1 MKTWK
6 TSILQGTIKKSGEFP
21 GSLVLIALCFHCSGL
36 GSVPVPGTKAL
47 HAMWCGQKKKE
58 EGRRKMA
65 EAVHLTHVNKPM
77 IP

>member
-6 TSILQGTIKKSGEFP
+6 TSTLQGTIKKSGEFP

-47 HAMWCGQKKKE
+47 HAMWCGQKKKKE

-65 EAVHLTHVNKPM
+65 EAVH
-77 IP
+77 